1 MNVKNK
7 IILLSL
13 IIIISLTPLAF
24 SQEPLEVSLSEEV
37 YFQDDII
44 VISGQ
49 VSSVIENTSVTI
61 HIILLG
67 AYNEESIIEIA
78 QIEVAQDGT
87 FSKTIHA
94 TGKQW
99 QTEGE
104 YVVRAFYGVNSVADV
119 YFDFFRKDLVASA
132 IFEVEKPDQSGTFDI
147 EYIIRGGNLIDIIV
161 NQEFFELIVLIEPKS
176 DGVITLELP
185 RTAID
190 AKKSDGT
197 DDIFIILIDGIEVP
211 FTETQN
217 DANTRTIIIE
227 FEKTDSNIEIIGTN
241 ILKPL
246 PIITSSGLSNIGVLA
261 DSKFRLI
268 PDKPNVGSMIR
279 VTGSNFAEN
288 VKLELFIENSKLE
301 TFSTNEDG
309 FFVITT
315 QIPEGKADRVNFIVK
330 DSQGNEKTIS
340 IRLGGEEKRV
350 SSDVPFTVETITPQK
365 TIEQIPEPDEKKLPD
380 WVRNI
385 FIWYAEGQIGED
397 DLINALEFLINE
409 GIINYLKVFSV
420 NDIGFGAHSP
430 HFVCILPSFP
440 RIDFIF

>member
-1 MNVKNK
+1 MNVQNK

-24 SQEPLEVSLSEEV
+24 SQEPLEVNLSEQV
-37 YFQDDII
+37 YFQGDII

-49 VSSVIENTSVTI
+49 VTPIIEGDVTLQLI
-61 HIILLG
+61 RLG
-67 AYNEESIIEIA
+67 ENGEESIVENA
-78 QIEVAQDGT
+78 QIQVAQDGT
-87 FSKTIHA
+87 FSYTVKA

-99 QTEGE
+99 QLEGE

-119 YFDFFRKDLVASA
+119 FFDFFKKDQAASA
-132 IFEVEKPDQSGTFDI
+132 IFEVKKPDQSGTFDI
-147 EYIIRGGNLIDIIV
+147 EYIIRGGSVTDIIV
-161 NQEFFELIVLIEPKS
+161 DQEFFKLIVLIEPKS

-197 DDIFIILIDGIEVP
+197 DDIFIILIDGVEVP

-217 DANTRTIIIE
+217 DANTRTITIE
-227 FEKTDSNIEIIGTN
+227 FEETDSDIEIIGTN

-246 PIITSSGLSNIGVLA
+246 PISTSSGLSNIGIFA
-261 DSKFRLI
+261 DSAFRI
-268 PDKPNVGSMIR
+268 VPDKPNVGSMIR

-309 FFVITT
+309 FFMITT
-315 QIPEGKADRVNFIVK
+315 RIPENQQASRVDFLVR
-330 DSQGNEKTIS
+330 DTHGTEKTIS
-340 IRLGGEEKRV
+340 LRIGGEEKRV
-350 SSDVPFTVETITPQK
+350 SSENSFTVDTITTQQETISQ
-365 TIEQIPEPDEKKLPD
+365 QMPEPEEKKLPD

-409 GIINYLKVFSV
+409 GIIKVKT
-420 NDIGFGAHSP
+420 
-430 HFVCILPSFP
+430 
-440 RIDFIF
+440 

>member
-1 MNVKNK
+1 MNKA

-13 IIIISLTPLAF
+13 LIVISLIPLAF
-24 SQEPLEVSLSEEV
+24 SQEPLEVSLSKEV
-37 YFQDDII
+37 YFQGDII

-49 VSSVIENTSVTI
+49 VTPVIEGDVTLQ
-61 HIILLG
+61 IIRLG
-67 AYNEESIIEIA
+67 ENGEESIVENA
-78 QIEVAQDGT
+78 QIQVTQDGT
-87 FSKTIHA
+87 FSHKVHA

-99 QTEGE
+99 QEGE
-104 YVVRAFYGVNSVADV
+104 HVIRAFYGVDSVADV
-119 YFDFFRKDLVASA
+119 YFDFIKKDQEVSL

-147 EYIIRGGNLIDIIV
+147 EYVIAGGNLQDIIV
-161 NQEFFELIVLIEPKS
+161 DQEFFELIVLIEPKS
-176 DGVITLELP
+176 DGAITLELP
-185 RTAID
+185 RTIID

-197 DDIFIILIDGIEVP
+197 DDIFIILIDGVEVP

-217 DANTRTIIIE
+217 DANTRTITIE
-227 FEKTDSNIEIIGTN
+227 FEETDSNIEIIGTN

-246 PIITSSGLSNIGVLA
+246 PIITSSGLSNIGILT

-279 VTGSNFAEN
+279 VTGSNFVEN

-315 QIPEGKADRVNFIVK
+315 QIPEGKAARVDFIVK

-350 SSDVPFTVETITPQK
+350 AEEDVKLTVDTITTQK
-365 TIEQIPEPDEKKLPD
+365 TIEQTPEPEYEESDFATFVL
-380 WVRNI
+380 RNDDKRRAHRCL
-385 FIWYAEGQIGED
+385 FI
-397 DLINALEFLINE
+397 
-409 GIINYLKVFSV
+409 GIIISGFYILSFLYAHTFV
-420 NDIGFGAHSP
+420 N
-430 HFVCILPSFP
+430 
-440 RIDFIF
+440 

>member
-1 MNVKNK
+1 MEEKKLV
-7 IILLSL
+7 LLSV
-13 IIIISLTPLAF
+13 IIIVSLTPLAF
-24 SQEPLEVSLSEEV
+24 SQEPLEVSLSQEV

-49 VSSVIENTSVTI
+49 VTPIVEGDVTLQLIHLGEN
-61 HIILLG
+61 G
-67 AYNEESIIEIA
+67 EESIVENA
-78 QIEVAQDGT
+78 QIQVAQDGT

-99 QTEGE
+99 QLEGE

-119 YFDFFRKDLVASA
+119 YFDFFKKDQAASA
-132 IFEVEKPDQSGTFDI
+132 IFEVKKPDQSGTFDI
-147 EYIIRGGNLIDIIV
+147 EYLIRGGELQDIIV
-161 NQEFFELIVLIEPKS
+161 DQEFFELIVLIEPKS
-176 DGVITLELP
+176 DGAITLELP
-185 RTAID
+185 RSAID

-197 DDIFIILIDGIEVP
+197 DDTFIILIDGVEVP
-211 FTETQN
+211 YTETQN
-217 DANTRTIIIE
+217 DANTRTIKIE
-227 FEKTDSNIEIIGTN
+227 FEKTDSDIEIIGTN

-246 PIITSSGLSNIGVLA
+246 PISTSSGLSNIGIFA
-261 DSKFRLI
+261 DSAFRI
-268 PDKPNVGSMIR
+268 VPDKPNVGSMIR
-279 VTGSNFAEN
+279 VTGSNFGEN
-288 VKLELFIENSKLE
+288 VKLELYIENSKLE

-350 SSDVPFTVETITPQK
+350 SSENSFTVDTITTQQE
-365 TIEQIPEPDEKKLPD
+365 TTSQQMPEPEEKKLPD

-409 GIINYLKVFSV
+409 GIIKVK
-420 NDIGFGAHSP
+420 I
-430 HFVCILPSFP
+430 
-440 RIDFIF
+440 